1 MKILLGVCIVC
12 FTSYC
17 GYFFAKK
24 YRIRKQFFIQ
34 LYEFN
39 EFYLNEISYFRRPL
53 PEIIK
58 RKTYKGAF
66 LELLNGFFDLLNE
79 NTTKKSAIYEK
90 VAAYDFLTEDEKGAI
105 GDYFSMLGAGD
116 SASQKE
122 YFNSVKSALG
132 EYKNKSVAD
141 GEKYGGLFIKLG
153 FLLGLTILILIV

>member
-24 YRIRKQFFIQ
+24 YRIRKLFFIQ

-53 PEIIK
+53 PEIVK
-58 RKTYKGAF
+58 RKKYKGAF
-66 LELLNGFFDLLNE
+66 LELLNDFFELLND

-90 VAAYDFLTEDEKGAI
+90 VEAYDFLTADEKGVI

-116 SASQKE
+116 SVSQKE
-122 YFNSVKSALG
+122 YFNSAKNSLG
-132 EYKNKSVAD
+132 GYKTKSVED
-141 GEKYGGLFIKLG
+141 SEKYGGLFIKLG
-153 FLLGLTILILIV
+153 FLFGLTVLILIV